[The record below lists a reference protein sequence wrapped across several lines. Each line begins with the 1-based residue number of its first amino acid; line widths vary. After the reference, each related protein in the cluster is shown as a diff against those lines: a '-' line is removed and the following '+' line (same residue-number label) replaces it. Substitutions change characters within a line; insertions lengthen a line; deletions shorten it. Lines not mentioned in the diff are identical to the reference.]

1 MLMLRPML
9 FTLTLAVE
17 NIFSDEIVGRS
28 PITGQIKGGAVLCE
42 ASVGWNHGPIFRGP
56 SFTAVAVEV
65 PP

>member
-1 MLMLRPML
+1 MLRPML

-28 PITGQIKGGAVLCE
+28 PITGQIKGELSCVKQVLGGIMVLFSE
-42 ASVGWNHGPIFRGP
+42 AP